1 MTVFKT
7 KYISGWW
14 QALSG
19 VVGSAPRCVWL
30 VMLCLVF
37 LNRRANLLFSTSALV
52 LYSLNLLPLS
62 LQFQIYWR
70 VTDASQTMCSSS
82 SSSGIFKSVLLGI
95 FSGVRK
101 QRLQQRLEPSP
112 AMCHPQQ
119 TALVRRDFISTRDTS
134 PKVLLIQIKPDPLL
148 LLKY

>member
-1 MTVFKT
+1 
-7 KYISGWW
+7 
-14 QALSG
+14 
-19 VVGSAPRCVWL
+19 
-30 VMLCLVF
+30 MLCLVF

-101 QRLQQRLEPSP
+101 QRLQQAVDGARK
-112 AMCHPQQ
+112 
-119 TALVRRDFISTRDTS
+119 TRI
-134 PKVLLIQIKPDPLL
+134 V
-148 LLKY
+148 